1 MSISN
6 QQLAEVIAALAPD
19 KAKAVREAFGVNT
32 PDAGTRPGY
41 VGINARERKRYSDGL
56 IKLAERACP
65 EWSSP
70 SFKPSKW
77 MESVQEAV
85 KSLREANAETALAFL
100 LRKGV
105 QTLANDWYIAYPR
118 DWQDYALSAPSN
130 AYAEFYAPLYASQIA
145 GRVPRG
151 ERFPEGRIQGEDSV
165 VVNQKF
171 GLIESFERELFD
183 DDMTGQIRQRA
194 QRLGQSMAVTE
205 SIYNA
210 FRFIGVA
217 GTYQNLVIPAS
228 QYTTTDTAGAAV
240 TGPWSTTLYNAS
252 GSATGNIEAT
262 AHQLGLGWL
271 KKAYSTI
278 IQAKDPFSN
287 KIVVNVNTLLHS
299 PLDALTAPLLVA
311 PPSGVPYY
319 PAVWGSQSAAQTA
332 GTAGSGF
339 PGGVMGANPFMGLGI
354 KPVMVRYLYNW
365 AWAIGEK
372 AKGFI
377 MQERDPLEVVQE
389 NPLSGQAFEEDA
401 YRFRSRRR
409 FQAEWIGGGS
419 RFWFLGNPGIDDAG
433 TAVTAGGVA
442 GVSGDF

>member
-1 MSISN
+1 
-6 QQLAEVIAALAPD
+6 
-19 KAKAVREAFGVNT
+19 
-32 PDAGTRPGY
+32 
-41 VGINARERKRYSDGL
+41 
-56 IKLAERACP
+56 
-65 EWSSP
+65 
-70 SFKPSKW
+70 
-77 MESVQEAV
+77 V

-118 DWQDYALSAPSN
+118 DWQDYALAAPSN

-171 GLIESFERELFD
+171 GLIEAFERELFD

-210 FRFIGVA
+210 YRFIGVA
-217 GTYQNLVIPAS
+217 GTYQNLVVPKS
-228 QYTTTDTAGAAV
+228 GYRTTDTSGADV
-240 TGPWSTTLYNAS
+240 TTPWSTSLYGTYGNLISNGGS
-252 GSATGNIEAT
+252 GV
-262 AHQLGLGWL
+262 QLGLGWL
-271 KKAYSTI
+271 KKGYSDI

-299 PLDALTAPLLVA
+299 PMDALTAPLLVA

-319 PAVWGSQSAAQTA
+319 PAVWGAQTA
-332 GTAGSGF
+332 GQTAGSAGSGF

-354 KPVMVRYLYNW
+354 KPVLVRYLYQW

-409 FQAEWIGGGS
+409 FEAEWIGGGS
-419 RFWFLGNPGIDDAG
+419 RFWWLGNPGINEVTGA
-433 TAVTAGGVA
+433 AVVVA
-442 GVSGDF
+442 GVTGVDGDF